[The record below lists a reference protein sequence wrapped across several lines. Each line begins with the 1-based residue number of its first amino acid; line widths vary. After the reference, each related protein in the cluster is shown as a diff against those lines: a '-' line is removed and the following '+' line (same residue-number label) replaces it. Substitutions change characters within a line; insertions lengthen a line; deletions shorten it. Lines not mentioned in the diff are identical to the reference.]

1 MITKMKRPATLQQLL
16 AQIEPQ
22 ITVRDLAENMCDP
35 IWQVK
40 RFTIAEDMMVS
51 IAKMEEVSERV
62 LPEIQ
67 KALIDEFASALE
79 SSDTPRVE
87 KLASMMAELI
97 PEEVNQQIMAAV
109 LDQAFGEE
117 EELEVPREAKLR
129 QRPKL

>member
-40 RFTIAEDMMVS
+40 RFSRAEDMMVS

>member
-1 MITKMKRPATLQQLL
+1 MKRPATLQQLL

-40 RFTIAEDMMVS
+40 RFSRAEDMMVS